1 MELIA
6 PRAASNAPRI
16 PTTLTSSIAPAEAPE
31 ADLPATP
38 RAIVTAVRPS
48 KRIERAVADSMLGSI
63 SIAANT
69 PRIDAA
75 IIPRTAAMPIR
86 GATLSS
92 IDVFPVLLIISM
104 EAESDA
110 MRRLRAAAFSRVP
123 SKGSNPIAIKIPP
136 RSPTA
141 VVITIKEP
149 MDF

>member
-86 GATLSS
+86 GETLSL
-92 IDVFPVLLIISM
+92 DVFPVLLIISM